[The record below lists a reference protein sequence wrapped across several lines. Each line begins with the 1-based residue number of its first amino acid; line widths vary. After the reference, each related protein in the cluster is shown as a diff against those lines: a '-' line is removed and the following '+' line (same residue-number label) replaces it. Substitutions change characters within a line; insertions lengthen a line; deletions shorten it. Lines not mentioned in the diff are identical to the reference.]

1 MIGVELYI
9 IMERKKTKH
18 SAQKTTSEPTTF
30 PVSVTVACEP
40 GSVQGRRKHKK
51 AKGKKKEDT
60 KASANLLQALT
71 DQTVLT
77 CLGPLTGQPQS

>member
-9 IMERKKTKH
+9 AHGEKKTKR

-40 GSVQGRRKHKK
+40 GSVQGRRKSTKK
-51 AKGKKKEDT
+51 QKKGDA
-60 KASANLLQALT
+60 KASANLLQAVT